1 MILCLASRKGN
12 LPELPRPYKYFDLI
26 GGASTGGRTSGLIA
40 IMLGRLRMSTS
51 EAIDVYM
58 KLSEFVFGEKK
69 FFLQDGYFKTRK
81 FVCAIAAANSSC
93 ALFRSYHMS
102 ELDVDH
108 DVMVWEA
115 ARATTA
121 APTFFKAINIGRPG
135 SEVRYVDGT
144 MGHNN
149 PVKIRIITLDIID
162 ALARVATSADRV
174 AEEMEHEYRNR
185 PGVYFRL
192 NVDQGL
198 LGITLD
204 EFKKLAEVQVHTKQ
218 YLESVRVDQLM
229 EQLVDVLVGTT
240 APAESRVLSEVYCG
254 IF

>member
-1 MILCLASRKGN
+1 M
-12 LPELPRPYKYFDLI
+12 
-26 GGASTGGRTSGLIA
+26 
-40 IMLGRLRMSTS
+40 
-51 EAIDVYM
+51 
-58 KLSEFVFGEKK
+58 
-69 FFLQDGYFKTRK
+69 
-81 FVCAIAAANSSC
+81 
-93 ALFRSYHMS
+93 
-102 ELDVDH
+102 
-108 DVMVWEA
+108 
-115 ARATTA
+115 
-121 APTFFKAINIGRPG
+121 
-135 SEVRYVDGT
+135 
-144 MGHNN
+144 
-149 PVKIRIITLDIID
+149 DIID